1 VNCLESLPSFWWKAF
16 VEVVVGKFEFGW
28 NKIFYEV
35 QKLKIEL

>member
-1 VNCLESLPSFWWKAF
+1 